1 MRVEVGVDLVC
12 EVFPF
17 LVVHSFVVEDSSSG
31 TGFMSGFAL
40 EGIWKGPMRCQDLV
54 IALGARIRVVSI
66 IRSEVC

>member
-1 MRVEVGVDLVC
+1 MRVEIGVDLVC

-40 EGIWKGPMRCQDLV
+40 EGIWKGPLGCQDLV
-54 IALGARIRVVSI
+54 ITLSACMRIVSI
-66 IRSEVC
+66 VRSKVY